1 MAAPS
6 ILPLLVGVLE
16 PYLEERQREYLDSGS
31 QAPTLPGT
39 KGKVNV
45 RQVVRELA
53 ERDGNVK
60 LTHEQHLFN
69 KPELRGPINAVAEQ
83 QGLAPIGSRSP
94 DEESD
99 AVRTRIGKIAGEASE
114 LRQALAEREAL
125 IESLRGE
132 NDALRSQLRL
142 VEETGMILRTGDVR

>member
-16 PYLEERQREYLDSGS
+16 PYLEERQREYLDGGCRV
-31 QAPTLPGT
+31 PTLPAT
-39 KGKVNV
+39 NGKINV
-45 RQVVRELA
+45 RQVVRELSD
-53 ERDGNVK
+53 RDGRVK

-69 KPELRGPINAVAEQ
+69 KPELRGALNAVAEQ
-83 QGLAPIGSRSP
+83 QGLARIGSRSP

-99 AVRTRIGKIAGEASE
+99 VVRTRIGKIAGEASE
-114 LRQALAEREAL
+114 LRQVLAEREAL
-125 IESLRGE
+125 IEALRGE

-142 VEETGMILRTGDVR
+142 VEETGMVLRAGEVR